1 MQVQWYLSPC
11 RNICHDGVL
20 ISVEETREFIKD
32 EKKTQP
38 LEFDKG
44 SILVQLSFW
53 DIKAERLS
61 CLKKHKPE
69 ISIIVFNDAF
79 AMQRFLLLQIVLI
92 GCAKL
97 NLRHL

>member
-1 MQVQWYLSPC
+1 MRLHWYLSPC
-11 RNICHDGVL
+11 HNICHEGIL
-20 ISVEETREFIKD
+20 KGVEETREFIKD
-32 EKKTQP
+32 EKTQP

-53 DIKAERLS
+53 DIKAKRLS
-61 CLKKHKPE
+61 CLKKHNPE

-79 AMQRFLLLQIVLI
+79 VMQRFLLLQIVLI
-92 GCAKL
+92 GCAKV